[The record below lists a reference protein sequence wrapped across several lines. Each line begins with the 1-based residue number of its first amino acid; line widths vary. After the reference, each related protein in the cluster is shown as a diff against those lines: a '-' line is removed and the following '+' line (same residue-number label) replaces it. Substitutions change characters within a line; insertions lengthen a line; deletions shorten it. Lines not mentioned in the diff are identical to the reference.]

1 MKAFAMI
8 FAVAVTMM
16 ATTSHAKWITL
27 PCGKIYNDQS
37 VSLTN
42 NHGVLNSSNLA
53 AFQPRQ
59 SSQTGQAGFVDT
71 NN

>member
-1 MKAFAMI
+1 MKALAMI

-16 ATTSHAKWITL
+16 ATTSHAKWVTL
-27 PCGKIYNDQS
+27 PCGKVYSDQG

-42 NHGVLNSSNLA
+42 NQGVLNASNLA
-53 AFQPRQ
+53 AFQPRH
-59 SSQTGQAGFVDT
+59 SSTTGQAGVVDT

>member
-1 MKAFAMI
+1 MKALTMI

-27 PCGKIYNDQS
+27 PCGKLYNDQS

-42 NHGVLNSSNLA
+42 NHGVLNASNLA
-53 AFQPRQ
+53 AYQPRQ
-59 SSQTGQAGFVDT
+59 TVQSGQAGYVDT